1 MNTRVLLAVFKRN
14 FVAYFTSPTGYVF
27 ICVFVLLSSI
37 AAFLPD
43 EFFNRNLA
51 NLDQL
56 NRWFP
61 FIMLVF
67 VPAITMGIWADER
80 RQGTDELLLTIPAS
94 DLDVVLAKYLAGVAI
109 YTVSLLFSMVCNIW
123 VLNTLGQ
130 PDTGLLVGT
139 YIGYWAVGLAMLA
152 VGMVASFVTAN
163 LTIAYILGGVFNAP
177 LVLLIWADSILPDAF
192 GALLKQWSVAEQ
204 FAAFGRGILSAS
216 HLLYFAT
223 LAVVMLYLSMVF
235 ISARHWRAGSSS
247 VPRYV
252 LYVVQIAALL
262 LIGLNLC
269 ALAGRHD
276 LRSDVTSERLSSLS
290 PQTVKLLGGLDA
302 AHPIR
307 IEAFVSPEVPETYV
321 QTRLDM
327 LNRLREMKAKAG
339 SKVLLRIIPT
349 KPLSEEAARAEQ
361 RYGIQARRVF
371 SMKRGRFT
379 EDNIF
384 LGVAITSGLE
394 KVILPFIDRG
404 IPVEYEL
411 VRSLATVTQQKRK
424 KVGILKTDAGLYG
437 QFNMQAMSTS
447 PNWPIVEELQKQYDV
462 AEVDPASPIDER
474 YDVLLAVQPS
484 SLAPEPMENFLA
496 AVRSGQPTAIFEDP
510 FPLFAA
516 EVPGTTAPKRPPG
529 GPQAMMMGQ
538 QAEPKGEIT
547 PLWDLLGVDFNA
559 RNVIWQ
565 TYNPYPKLSNL
576 YEEFVFVDPGEDAQS
591 RPFNLDDPTTMKLQQ
606 LLFVFPGSISGLNAT
621 RMHFTPLV
629 QTGTKTGTV
638 DVQRIAPMAMFGMMR
653 IEENRPQIP
662 TGSTY
667 VLAARIEGELPAEP
681 KAAEKGKKAEEAKKS
696 EQDKKEEKASGNGD
710 EKGETPNKDAG
721 AKDAND
727 KSENAKDTDKK
738 NADTEKK
745 KDAEPARLDVVLVSD
760 IDMLHRAFFQLREQ
774 GDNPEAGLNLQ
785 FDNVTFVLNVLDSLA
800 GDQRFIDIR
809 SRRVKHRTLTAIE
822 RQTEESREATSK
834 EANRLQKEY
843 DEFVEREQKSFDE
856 RIKKLEERMQKENM
870 GSQDVLLQ
878 VAMAQQSG
886 QKRLDAEKDRLKAE
900 MERKQ
905 NQIDTELNLEIE
917 RVQNTYKLWAVLLP
931 PIPPL
936 LIAVVVFFTRRFRE
950 REGVSRSRLR

>member
-109 YTVSLLFSMVCNIW
+109 YSVSLLFSMVCNIW
-123 VLNTLGQ
+123 VLKTLGQ
-130 PDTGLLVGT
+130 PDTGLLIGT
-139 YIGYWAVGLAMLA
+139 YVGYWLTGLAMLA
-152 VGMVASFVTAN
+152 VGMVASFLTAN

-177 LVLLIWADSILPDAF
+177 LVLLVWADSILPDAF
-192 GALLKQWSVAEQ
+192 GGLLKQWSIAEQ
-204 FAAFGRGILSAS
+204 FAAFGRGILSVS
-216 HLLYFAT
+216 NLLYFVT
-223 LAVVMLYLSMVF
+223 LVVVMLYLSMVF

-252 LYVVQIAALL
+252 FYAVQITALL

-269 ALAGRHD
+269 VLAGRHD

-290 PQTVKLLGGLDA
+290 PQTVKLLSSLDA
-302 AHPIR
+302 AHPIQ

-327 LNRLREMKAKAG
+327 LNRLREMEAKAG
-339 SKVLLRIIPT
+339 SKVLLRIIST

-371 SMKRGRFT
+371 SMKRGRFS

-384 LGVAITSGLE
+384 LGVAVTCGLE

-424 KVGILKTDAGLYG
+424 KIGILKTDAGLYG
-437 QFNMQAMSTS
+437 QFNMQAMSSS

-462 AEVDPASPIDER
+462 AEVDPTSPIEER

-496 AVRSGQPTAIFEDP
+496 VVRSGQPTAIFEDP

-538 QAEPKGEIT
+538 QAEPKGDIA

-565 TYNPYPKLSNL
+565 TYNPYPKLSSL
-576 YEEFVFVDPGEDAQS
+576 YEEFVFIDRGQDAQS
-591 RPFNLDDPTTMKLQQ
+591 RPFNLDDPTTMQLQQ

-621 RMHFTPLV
+621 RMQFTPLV
-629 QTGTKTGTV
+629 QTGAKTGTV

-662 TGSTY
+662 TGATY

-681 KAAEKGKKAEEAKKS
+681 KAAEEDEKAE
-696 EQDKKEEKASGNGD
+696 DKASGNG
-710 EKGETPNKDAG
+710 EEEEETPDTDAD
-721 AKDAND
+721 AKDAED
-727 KSENAKDTDKK
+727 EQQQ
-738 NADTEKK
+738 E
-745 KDAEPARLDVVLVSD
+745 AEPARLNVVLVSD

-785 FDNVTFVLNVLDSLA
+785 FDNVTFVLNVLDALA

-843 DEFVEREQKSFDE
+843 DEFVEREQKKFDE

-900 MERKQ
+900 MERQQ

-950 REGVSRSRLR
+950 REGVSRLRLR